1 MVIPYKAYRR
11 VSPRMQNPTTTHTKP
26 KKKQMKSPK
35 PKHSKVKDHRMHFR
49 GDPDLDSLNRDLAE
63 TVQKVRETAP
73 QVRSSRVYKE
83 KGQLRLK
90 FASVKGRNLADT
102 LRSVNLIKSQTFVSM
117 TLLIW
122 FVVS

>member
-1 MVIPYKAYRR
+1 
-11 VSPRMQNPTTTHTKP
+11 
-26 KKKQMKSPK
+26 
-35 PKHSKVKDHRMHFR
+35 MHFR

-102 LRSVNLIKSQTFVSM
+102 LFIFILFQFRTQSTTIIKKKKKKKCIQLYIQGNMLINLYINSLSLK
-117 TLLIW
+117 LIHHM
-122 FVVS
+122 